1 MINLDLLVLTK
12 LQNFL
17 IYVLLSHI
25 RIKFFM
31 QMPLQLTNGFSLTT
45 FLCLYLSLSI
55 YLSIYLSLYLHL
67 ALYLYLSLSSP
78 IQNHHVYNSSL
89 NQSITQSFTIIISL
103 PSGAAVKLAEQKGIP
118 LDKLSLED
126 LQTLDPKFEADV
138 MNLWSYENRFAFV
151 FSIALFL
158 FSIFLSFFLSYPTV
172 IILLLTNFPYLF
184 SFLTLLF
191 FLLTLTF
198 SLMINL
204 L

>member
-1 MINLDLLVLTK
+1 
-12 LQNFL
+12 
-17 IYVLLSHI
+17 
-25 RIKFFM
+25 
-31 QMPLQLTNGFSLTT
+31 MPLQLTNGFSLTT
-45 FLCLYLSLSI
+45 LLCLYL
-55 YLSIYLSLYLHL
+55 YLSLSLYLHL
-67 ALYLYLSLSSP
+67 ALYLSLSSP

-158 FSIFLSFFLSYPTV
+158 FLIFLSFFLSYPTV

-191 FLLTLTF
+191 FLLTLIF